1 MYFEESVRLFRDI
14 GDINASAR
22 ALTSLGLSTQS
33 TGRLI
38 EAASSFE
45 RSLSLHRMIGD
56 NRGIA
61 MALNNLGQTEW
72 FLGHY
77 EKARSL
83 LEESLVLRQSLS
95 DKRGAALALL
105 NLGNLSRDTGDA
117 VAALDRL
124 SESASLCA
132 GIGFVEIEVY
142 AHASLGRVLIEID
155 PAKANE
161 VLLESVARCSSLD
174 SLVITSLCKMYHAD
188 CRRSRGYSNEALL
201 AYLQSAQSFVSMSE
215 RFFLPQCLEGM
226 ALSCSDLG
234 RLFYR
239 CRTICRSGDSSQ
251 ITFHACACRRSAGTG
266 TRHSDMPQ
274 GVRRLSVCA

>member
-1 MYFEESVRLFRDI
+1 
-14 GDINASAR
+14 
-22 ALTSLGLSTQS
+22 
-33 TGRLI
+33 
-38 EAASSFE
+38 
-45 RSLSLHRMIGD
+45 
-56 NRGIA
+56 

-83 LEESLVLRQSLS
+83 LEESLALRRSLS

-105 NLGNLSRDTGDA
+105 NLGNLSRDTGDT
-117 VAALDRL
+117 VAALDHL

-132 GIGFVEIEVY
+132 EIGFVEIEVY

-188 CRRSRGYSNEALL
+188 CRRSRGYSKEALL
-201 AYLQSAQSFVSMSE
+201 AYLQSAQNFVSMSE
-215 RFFLPQCLEGM
+215 HFFLPQCLEGM

-234 RLFYR
+234 RYSIAARLFAGAETLR
-239 CRTICRSGDSSQ
+239 KSLCMPVPAVDEPILATEAFRHAARRSGATQ
-251 ITFHACACRRSAGTG
+251 RL
-266 TRHSDMPQ
+266 
-274 GVRRLSVCA
+274 RLSKAKVSVCR